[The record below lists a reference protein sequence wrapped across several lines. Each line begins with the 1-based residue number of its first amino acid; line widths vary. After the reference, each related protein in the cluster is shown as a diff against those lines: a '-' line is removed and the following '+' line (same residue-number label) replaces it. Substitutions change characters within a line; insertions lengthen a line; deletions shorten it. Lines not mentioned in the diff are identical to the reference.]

1 MSDTPA
7 RRALDAWT
15 PRAFREALG
24 MPEIADDLTAE
35 RLLDELVGDGLLV
48 RISQDSRTLY
58 IPGDLVPVLEDLG
71 IAPVEGERI
80 AERRA
85 EVRQLAARERV
96 RRLKRDGRDEKDG
109 RA

>member
-1 MSDTPA
+1 MNTE
-7 RRALDAWT
+7 RQLDAWT
-15 PRAFREALG
+15 PRAFREALAL
-24 MPEIADDLTAE
+24 PEIADDLTAE

-58 IPGDLVPVLEDLG
+58 IPGDLVPVLEGLG
-71 IAPVEGERI
+71 IAPVEGERL

-96 RRLKRDGRDEKDG
+96 RRLKRDGRDEKGD